1 MSNSKS
7 LHPMRTRL
15 PFALL
20 LCLGMLAALAGCK
33 EDQPDPTPKLPPETQ
48 TGAGTL
54 GFKIG
59 DKIYVA
65 TSATGRIRQV
75 SDNTIAVTSGN
86 NIDDWGLTVQA
97 DSIVNTGEYAIDTLY
112 IAAFQIVNNG
122 ASMILGS
129 CVNKTFLPPNV
140 GKLTITRLDH
150 SARIFSGRFEM
161 TMLSNSAQCPS
172 TVNVTD
178 GRFDVKF

>member
-1 MSNSKS
+1 
-7 LHPMRTRL
+7 MRPHL
-15 PFALL
+15 PLALL
-20 LCLGMLAALAGCK
+20 LALTLLLLIAGCK
-33 EDQPDPTPKLPPETQ
+33 EDEPDPTPKLPAETQ

-112 IAAFQIVNNG
+112 IAAFQIVDNEG
-122 ASMILGS
+122 YMILGS
-129 CVNKTFLPPNV
+129 CVNETFLPPNI

-161 TMLSNSAQCPS
+161 IMLSNSAQCPS

>member
-1 MSNSKS
+1 MVSAKFTKQ
-7 LHPMRTRL
+7 PMTTRL
-15 PFALL
+15 PFALM

-33 EDQPDPTPKLPPETQ
+33 EDQPDPTPKLPAETQ

-75 SDNTIAVTSGN
+75 SDNTIVIESGN
-86 NIDDWGLTVQA
+86 GTEDWGFSVQA
-97 DSIVNTGEYAIDTLY
+97 DSIYSAGIYIIDTLQVAPFT
-112 IAAFQIVNNG
+112 ITSPG
-122 ASMILGS
+122 GS
-129 CVNKTFLPPNV
+129 LIERCVHQTFLAPNI
-140 GKLTITRLDH
+140 GKLTITRYDPT
-150 SARIFSGRFEM
+150 ARVLSGRFEM
-161 TMLSNSAQCPS
+161 TMFSDATQCPS
-172 TVNVTD
+172 TINVTD